1 MMCTDTLAFSISS
14 KSHDKV
20 MATLGQLLSQV
31 GATLKDLTVRAYD
44 DSYQIW
50 GSIDARWDALA
61 KFEVQ
66 LQRLS
71 LKQNWHIQSWR
82 PHRQDKPV
90 GLPYVLEA
98 TFLEDNSK
106 TMSSLLGLFGEL
118 NIFIDGIDYQLTPL
132 DNQRH
137 SISRVAFKLRLPLT
151 INVQTVRERF
161 YGLCDDLNIDGSLE
175 LCQG

>member
-1 MMCTDTLAFSISS
+1 MST
-14 KSHDKV
+14 V
-20 MATLGQLLSQV
+20 GQLLSRV
-31 GATLKDLTVRAYD
+31 EVPLNELTVRAYD
-44 DSYQIW
+44 DCYQIW
-50 GSIDARWDALA
+50 GSVHGKWDALA
-61 KFEVQ
+61 RLEVH

-71 LKQNWHIQSWR
+71 TKNGWTVHSWR
-82 PHRQDKPV
+82 PHRKDKPI

-98 TFLEDNSK
+98 TFLEDDSK

-132 DNQRH
+132 DNQAH
-137 SISRVAFKLRLPLT
+137 SISRVQFKLKLPLNV
-151 INVQTVRERF
+151 NVQFVREKF